1 MDTFKKFYLLHAD
14 KIITSMHFQ
23 HHKKKTNLHLKTQ
36 INYSVTNTNKI
47 YDKKNT
53 KLNLQ

>member
-23 HHKKKTNLHLKTQ
+23 HHKSKTNLHLKTQ